1 MKAIR
6 FRLDDN
12 SNKKGAVK
20 SQEKRV
26 ISSMVQSQE
35 AGMLGGEISS

>member
-1 MKAIR
+1 MKGIR
-6 FRLDDN
+6 LRPDDN

-35 AGMLGGEISS
+35 AGEL